1 MYCMNKKEREGILKE
16 LHRKPAPKHFPMRKI
31 LSYNVNDLWAM
42 DLAEMPKCEGY
53 MYIMV
58 VVDVFSRYAMCLPI
72 KNKDRN
78 AVLTAFR
85 AIVKANGKPKYMVS
99 DMGGEFIN
107 KTMKSYLDEESIKLY
122 HIYGTSKASTA
133 ERFIRTLKGRLYKE
147 MEVEDTKDWV
157 KLLPATVKDY
167 NATKH
172 STLGMTPNEAKEKGN
187 RLKVLKETLPPE
199 NPPLEKP
206 TLKLGEKV
214 RLSLVKNKFEKGHT
228 KNWSEE
234 VYTITGIRFT
244 TPITYKVSD
253 AAGETIQGS
262 FYRQELQPTKYADVV
277 LGKDKVMA
285 KPKDF
290 FEIERVLDAEE
301 GQFDGYPMVMLKIK
315 WKGLTVKENEALPH
329 DKLYIPYIN
338 LHFDGKGMPDVNIQR
353 VLKENKLFTKAQK
366 LKKEFFAGKEKE
378 ARKKQGEDKKQKKA
392 VKAKVKVMVKPEK
405 KQVVSDYGL
414 RSRAARA
421 SG

>member
-1 MYCMNKKEREGILKE
+1 M
-16 LHRKPAPKHFPMRKI
+16 
-31 LSYNVNDLWAM
+31 
-42 DLAEMPKCEGY
+42 
-53 MYIMV
+53 
-58 VVDVFSRYAMCLPI
+58 
-72 KNKDRN
+72 
-78 AVLTAFR
+78 
-85 AIVKANGKPKYMVS
+85 
-99 DMGGEFIN
+99 
-107 KTMKSYLDEESIKLY
+107 
-122 HIYGTSKASTA
+122 
-133 ERFIRTLKGRLYKE
+133 
-147 MEVEDTKDWV
+147 
-157 KLLPATVKDY
+157 
-167 NATKH
+167 
-172 STLGMTPNEAKEKGN
+172 
-187 RLKVLKETLPPE
+187 
-199 NPPLEKP
+199 
-206 TLKLGEKV
+206 
-214 RLSLVKNKFEKGHT
+214 
-228 KNWSEE
+228 
-234 VYTITGIRFT
+234 YTITGIRFT